1 MNNIEI
7 KNINKLEQYI
17 PDICSKYKQLL
28 CEYHE
33 NQNVVINE
41 KQAVVFKNG
50 REWILTS
57 RYDDDYACD
66 VWAEQFDCVNSN
78 AVVVIVGLGNGL
90 YIQKAINKLH
100 KDVSII
106 IYEPDVDI
114 FIEAMKNIDLTEI
127 MERCKMIIQS
137 INDSYIAS
145 IISSSVT
152 YSIIDYTSLYI
163 LPNYWN
169 ICEDSI
175 KKFKQ
180 IIMDVI
186 SSEQIDR
193 NTYVTFGKEFY
204 QNILNNLW
212 MVLSNSS
219 IAELRSSIV
228 NDRQYKRNTP
238 VVVVSAGPS
247 LNKNIIHL
255 KKYRKKVF
263 IIACDSALN
272 PLLHNDI
279 IPDIAVSIDS
289 HKPLSNF
296 MDYRVKK
303 IPFVLSSTCIEW
315 FQNEHNGKKFFFA
328 DSYQLLKLFNGFN
341 KEFGILDSGGSVA
354 NDAFSLADFLGF
366 TNVILI
372 GQDLSYSNGLYYAN
386 GIVKGQKKE
395 NINEEFIEVE
405 GYYGDKVLTKY
416 NLDSYRKWFEQQ
428 IVNKE
433 NLNVINSTEG
443 GAMIHGAKNMPL
455 VDACEKYCND
465 DIDYLNTINN
475 AKNAFTE
482 AELKEVR
489 NNILHYDDIIINLKK
504 SIDSNLRDFYKMQGL
519 ISKNKM
525 SNEIVRIYK
534 RIIERIEKMDNE
546 YILGFAAF
554 NNKVEEYEIIDGVN
568 EDTGSDIDDLKN
580 AIAKG
585 IQLQKSYLKNLN
597 ELSVKLPELYKK
609 VQNS

>member
-169 ICEDSI
+169 IYEDSI

-372 GQDLSYSNGLYYAN
+372 GQ
-386 GIVKGQKKE
+386 
-395 NINEEFIEVE
+395 EFI
-405 GYYGDKVLTKY
+405 
-416 NLDSYRKWFEQQ
+416 
-428 IVNKE
+428 I
-433 NLNVINSTEG
+433 
-443 GAMIHGAKNMPL
+443 
-455 VDACEKYCND
+455 
-465 DIDYLNTINN
+465 
-475 AKNAFTE
+475 
-482 AELKEVR
+482 
-489 NNILHYDDIIINLKK
+489 
-504 SIDSNLRDFYKMQGL
+504 
-519 ISKNKM
+519 
-525 SNEIVRIYK
+525 
-534 RIIERIEKMDNE
+534 
-546 YILGFAAF
+546 
-554 NNKVEEYEIIDGVN
+554 
-568 EDTGSDIDDLKN
+568 
-580 AIAKG
+580 
-585 IQLQKSYLKNLN
+585 
-597 ELSVKLPELYKK
+597 
-609 VQNS
+609 